1 MSFLKT
7 LKIKSVRNIEY
18 ADLCLSPK
26 INLIHGMNGS
36 GKTSI
41 LEAIHLLGMGRSFRT
56 TKTRSLTSD
65 GKNQFSIFGET
76 GTDTKIGMSK
86 ADRQKHLLKLDSQR
100 QKNWELVARTLP
112 IQILDSNSFLLLEGG
127 PKARRRFLDWGVF
140 HVKQNFVDDWR
151 ASRKCIA
158 NRNVLLRSGQVDLG
172 QIKAWESELFEV
184 AQRVDL
190 ARKEYFDLFE
200 PVFKQVYSSLSGEA
214 SISLS
219 YSRGWPEGDSL
230 DEVLSELREKDLRYG
245 ATQNGPHRADILVKL
260 GGQPAI
266 DFLSRG
272 QQKVLVSAL
281 KVAQGMVH
289 SMTIGD
295 SCIYLLDDLPA
306 ELDHENRDRIIA
318 KICQLECQLFVTSVD
333 RLVLEGFAEN
343 LSETRTFHVEH
354 GRIRG

>member
-7 LKIKSVRNIEY
+7 LKINSVRNIEY
-18 ADLCLSPK
+18 AEFGLSPK

-56 TKTRSLTSD
+56 TKSGFLTTD
-65 GKNQFSIFGET
+65 GQNQFSIYGET
-76 GTDTKIGMSK
+76 GADSKIGVSK
-86 ADRQKHLLKLDSQR
+86 VNRQKHLLKLDSKR
-100 QKNWELVARTLP
+100 QKNWDLVVRALP

-140 HVKQNFVDDWR
+140 HVKRNFVDDWR

-158 NRNVLLRSGQVDLG
+158 NRNALLRLGSVDPG
-172 QIKAWESELFEV
+172 QIRVWDSELSEA

-200 PVFKQVYSSLSGEA
+200 PVFMEVYSSLLGEA

-230 DEVLSELREKDLRYG
+230 DMVLSESRERDLRYG
-245 ATQNGPHRADILVKL
+245 ATQNGPHRADLLVKL
-260 GGQPAI
+260 GDQPAI

-281 KVAQGMVH
+281 KVAQGLVH
-289 SMTIGD
+289 STAIGD
-295 SCIYLLDDLPA
+295 PCVYLLDDLPA
-306 ELDHENRDRIIA
+306 ELDHENRDRIIT

-333 RLVLEGFAEN
+333 RLALEGFAEN
-343 LSETRTFHVEH
+343 LSETRTFHVER
-354 GRIRG
+354 GRIRD